1 MKSQFAIALLLL
13 IFLLAGQTHS
23 ASPEPATVPANI
35 EQAVRE
41 LGAADYRTRERASKL
56 LWQADSAA
64 EAALRKALVTNDP
77 EVRERAMII
86 LDKLAYRIGPNTPQ
100 AVRDAIAQYKAGD
113 RENAIRQLATLDM
126 PGIKSLLAIQKHRPD
141 ENTRPLIISILD
153 PQKMNLVSALLAG
166 NESDATEQLLELCAT
181 TGEER
186 HIRDHAAWLLIR
198 SGLKDRIAQLQ
209 AIPAPDPAVLKQ
221 LVLLYRADGN
231 LTNAIAYAV
240 RLADPNLTRRLRYE
254 LGDWKT
260 LATDPGG
267 DPGIER
273 LGFQAAYHRLSE
285 NKPAFEAALT
295 NIHACA
301 DRLRTNT
308 EDWFLAK
315 EFLINGRPQD
325 AVAALTRLGR
335 YELAYQILMPWG
347 HEDETFRIVALAREA
362 KSVELP
368 DLERAVAE
376 TLNSMAA
383 TNEAR
388 AIITG
393 LIARATTTTNID
405 AVTRGLIESAKN
417 IGLINEAAALAA
429 RAIGTLS
436 TNKGSERQS
445 IIWTLFPEY
454 GNRADAWLALLRETA
469 AEGTLAEHLARLHG
483 YFTSKPESL
492 RAFISLAEKAAPAIR
507 KLTSRE
513 QTLLWQ
519 SLADAHNCLHET
531 NLVVSC
537 ERRACDVST
546 NDPAS
551 YRRLAL
557 ASANARQWPDSA
569 AAARRANEIHPE
581 PASLWASG
589 WALAKAGDGK
599 AGGEAMDRAN
609 LLALADEE
617 ERFALVECMKAYGAG
632 DAAVAQQRFIL
643 LTGQFDSWEVMACL
657 ATLAKRAFNAGDFAT
672 ATLMGERHDLVSLF
686 RCGFAGIDV
695 YVYRAFN
702 TTLSRILAN
711 ISQSRFEEAMEQARH
726 LQEQWPCNTDL
737 SIRLGF
743 ALEKAGRK
751 DLATELFATTFT
763 NWSAL
768 LRQYPNF
775 VQGHNYIAWL
785 TARMRRELPTGLVHA
800 RKAVE
805 LGPDLHVCRDTL
817 AEVLFQLG
825 RRDEAMIEMKKCVE
839 QAPNNLYYRHQLKR
853 MQEGDSATEP
863 FEESD

>member
-209 AIPAPDPAVLKQ
+209 AIPAPDPAILKQ
-221 LVLLYRADGN
+221 LVFLYRADGN
-231 LTNAIAYAV
+231 LTNATAYAV

-267 DPGIER
+267 EPGIER
-273 LGFQAAYHRLSE
+273 LGFQAAYHRLSG

-301 DRLRTNT
+301 DLHRD
-308 EDWFLAK
+308 EAWFIDEA
-315 EFLINGRPQD
+315 FLVNDRPRD
-325 AVAALTRLGR
+325 AIAALTRLGR
-335 YELAYQILMPWG
+335 YELAYKILCPWG
-347 HEDETFRIVALAREA
+347 HAEEAFRIVSLAREA
-362 KSVELP
+362 KSSELP

-376 TLNSMAA
+376 TLNSMSA

-445 IIWTLFPEY
+445 ILWSLFS
-454 GNRADAWLALLRETA
+454 GFGDRADAWLALLRETA
-469 AEGTLAEHLARLHG
+469 AEGTQAEHLARLHG
-483 YFTSKPESL
+483 YFTFKPESL
-492 RAFISLAEKAAPAIR
+492 RAFIALAEKAAPAIR
-507 KLTSRE
+507 KLTSHE

-519 SLADAHNCLHET
+519 SLADAHDCLHET

-589 WALAKAGDGK
+589 WALAKAGDEK
-599 AGGEAMDRAN
+599 AGYETMDRAN

-643 LTGQFDSWEVMACL
+643 LTGEFDSWEVMACL
-657 ATLAKRAFNAGDFAT
+657 APLAKRAFNAGDFAT
-672 ATLMGERHDLVSLF
+672 ANLMYEQRNLFSLHTSSGCINIEDYAVRAYCSTLAS
-686 RCGFAGIDV
+686 
-695 YVYRAFN
+695 
-702 TTLSRILAN
+702 ILAN